1 MGIRGQCGAPE
12 KNRRVDWIFFFLFTD
27 QGKLTEFREV
37 MCVESECVYVGG
49 GGVRGVSG
57 EATTIFTFRLLLAG
71 LGS

>member
-12 KNRRVDWIFFFLFTD
+12 KNRRVDWIFFFFLFTD

-49 GGVRGVSG
+49 GV
-57 EATTIFTFRLLLAG
+57 
-71 LGS
+71 